1 MKKILFLTLI
11 FVLLAS
17 CSGKNETISD
27 NDIPDIPTD
36 DSDTASVD
44 DTDSAPVDDA
54 DSTSEPSD
62 DDVDTDPTND
72 ADSMPE
78 PSDDDANTE
87 PTDDADSQPEPSDD
101 DADSEPTD
109 DADSQPKPSDD
120 DADTDPTDDA
130 DSQPEPSDDDVD
142 TEPTDD
148 TDSQPE
154 PSDDDTD
161 SEPTDDADSGD
172 SQPDDDADT
181 DSGDSQPDDTDTDT
195 TPADPCNPNPC
206 TSISNSTGVCTA
218 NGTAYTCGCQ
228 SGYTWNGDSCEVP
241 AFPACSSTSST
252 PCIDSTSSLVWS
264 ARASST
270 YTWANAV
277 SYCDNLT
284 EGGYSD
290 WHLPTIDELRTL
302 LIASRV
308 SANCQVSETNN
319 CLSYSSCFS
328 CSTCTQMGT
337 QPSSGT
343 GTDCLSTSYSDG
355 RYSKFGETGGLWSSS
370 VLSDNSIFAWFVSF
384 SYGHVGYGF
393 MANSDGSVRCVRNAD

>member
-1 MKKILFLTLI
+1 MKIFVIFAVFAALI
-11 FVLLAS
+11 FVVS
-17 CSGKNETISD
+17 CGSGSKTGDTTDTGETV
-27 NDIPDIPTD
+27 TD
-36 DSDTASVD
+36 EDTADSEPD
-44 DTDSAPVDDA
+44 D
-54 DSTSEPSD
+54 SEPSD
-62 DDVDTDPTND
+62 TEADDPENPDTTPDNG
-72 ADSMPE
+72 
-78 PSDDDANTE
+78 
-87 PTDDADSQPEPSDD
+87 DSQPDN
-101 DADSEPTD
+101 
-109 DADSQPKPSDD
+109 
-120 DADTDPTDDA
+120 DADTDSGDT
-130 DSQPEPSDDDVD
+130 QPDGD
-142 TEPTDD
+142 T
-148 TDSQPE
+148 
-154 PSDDDTD
+154 
-161 SEPTDDADSGD
+161 DSGD

-181 DSGDSQPDDTDTDT
+181 DSGDSQPGSDTSDSGDDSSDTQPDGNADSGDSQPDDTDTDT

-206 TSISNSTGVCTA
+206 TSISNSTGVCTV

-241 AFPACSSTSST
+241 AFPACSSTSSA
-252 PCIDSTSSLVWS
+252 PCIDSTSGLVWS

-284 EGGYSD
+284 EGD

-328 CSTCTQMGT
+328 CSTCTQTGT
-337 QPSSGT
+337 QSSSGT
-343 GTDCLSTSYSDG
+343 TDCSMTSYSDG

-384 SYGHVGYGF
+384 SYGHVGYAF
-393 MANSDGSVRCVRNAD
+393 KANSDGSVRCVRNAD